1 MDGVIWSVGFSSPVS
16 WVTWNCTVVSL
27 FWLATYSHFPL
38 GSDGEVPKIS
48 DRKIAARSPRRCP
61 RQVEKRN
68 GEFADSPLEGDGF
81 EPMVPRHGEAALR
94 SPGERSHLA
103 EDAPTGDHD
112 LATAGHAGNVSKERE
127 RSIAMAD
134 LVVIAFPTE
143 AKAEEIRGKLLD
155 MQKDY
160 LIELSDAVIAVKQ
173 PNGGVKLNQLF
184 HPASTG
190 AVSGT
195 FWGTLIG
202 LIFLMPLAGAAIGAA
217 AGALSGALTDV
228 GINDQFMKDVSQS
241 LQSGNAA
248 LFLLIRKVTADKVLA
263 GLQGVA
269 GTVLRTSLDHSKE
282 EALQRALAGAVA
294 AQPAAVP
301 VSTPTTAG

>member
-1 MDGVIWSVGFSSPVS
+1 MQTHRWREMDSNQWYRGTEKLPSAAPVS
-16 WVTWNCTVVSL
+16 GPT
-27 FWLATYSHFPL
+27 
-38 GSDGEVPKIS
+38 
-48 DRKIAARSPRRCP
+48 
-61 RQVEKRN
+61 
-68 GEFADSPLEGDGF
+68 
-81 EPMVPRHGEAALR
+81 
-94 SPGERSHLA
+94 LA
-103 EDAPTGDHD
+103 EDARTADHD

-184 HPASTG
+184 HPTATG

-217 AGALSGALTDV
+217 AGALSGALTDD

-263 GLQGVA
+263 GLQGVG
-269 GTVLRTSLDHSKE
+269 GTVLRTSLDHTKE

-294 AQPAAVP
+294 AQPAAAP